1 MDIRETVLYDANDKI
16 VGIIGVSK
24 DITQRKKAEEQ
35 IEESLEEKEVLLKEI
50 HHRVKNN
57 LQIIYSLLN
66 LQTDYVEGEES
77 LNVLKESQ
85 NRVKSMAMVHERL
98 YQSPNLKYINFK
110 EYVENLITDLFY
122 SYGIERGNIKTQL
135 NLEDIKIDIDTAIPC
150 GLIINELVTNSLK
163 YAFPKGKG
171 ILIVEMVQ
179 VSDYI
184 KLVVADNGIGLPVD
198 IDLENTETLGLKMVN
213 NLVHQLDGTLE
224 LKRTNGTEFTI
235 KCKKLEYKNR
245 L

>member
-1 MDIRETVLYDANDKI
+1 VDIRETVLYDANDKI